1 MSNNFENGLNEQ
13 ITTDGNLNN
22 SDMDENIVTSV
33 NILSSFNWKIIS
45 IADINIV
52 IVRKNQKKEEQGCTY
67 ILVWK

>member
-45 IADINIV
+45 IADINKV

-67 ILVWK
+67 ILV